1 MVFLHLAIFIASSF
15 FLAIAGDWLVRSL
28 ARIARY
34 FGWKDF
40 LAAFFIMSFAVSI
53 PELLVGV
60 SAALSGV
67 PELSF
72 GNIMGANMIHFT
84 LAIALAAL
92 VLGGI
97 GFDGKVVRTSAD
109 FTIIIALLP
118 FLLMLD
124 GNLSRLDG
132 AVMIGLFLIYTV
144 WILSKKDH
152 FRELYT
158 KEIFENH
165 NGHSPLYK
173 FRAFMK
179 DLGVFIVGILLLLVS
194 AQGLVSSA
202 SFFAAALN
210 IPLVLVGIFIIGLGT
225 ALPETYFAI
234 ASARRGNSWMVIG
247 NLMGST
253 VFTASFVLGLVA
265 IIHPIQIVDFS
276 PYIVTRAFLVL
287 AAVVFLIFSRTE
299 RKITHREALT
309 LLVIYIIFILTQL
322 TIRCCAGAV

>member
-1 MVFLHLAIFIASSF
+1 MTLLYVLVFFISSVVLA
-15 FLAIAGDWLVRSL
+15 LAGDWLVRSL
-28 ARIARY
+28 GRIARY
-34 FGWKDF
+34 FGWRDF

-60 SAALSGV
+60 SAALQGI

-97 GFDGKVVRTSAD
+97 RFDGKVVRASAD
-109 FTIIIALLP
+109 FTIGIALLP

-124 GNLSRLDG
+124 GNLSHLDG
-132 AVMIGLFLIYTV
+132 AIMMGLFVIYTF
-144 WILSKKDH
+144 WIFSKKDY
-152 FRELYT
+152 FQELYT
-158 KEIFENH
+158 KETFVRDN
-165 NGHSPLYK
+165 NNTPFQN
-173 FRAFMK
+173 FRLFVK
-179 DLGVFIVGILLLLVS
+179 DLGAFIVGTALLLVS
-194 AQGLVSSA
+194 AQGIVLSA
-202 SFFAAALN
+202 SYFGELLN
-210 IPLVLVGIFIIGLGT
+210 IPLVIVGIFIIGLGT

-234 ASARRGNSWMVIG
+234 ASARRGNSWMVVG

-265 IIHPIQIVDFS
+265 IIRPIHIGDFS
-276 PYIVTRAFLVL
+276 PYIVTRTFLIL

-299 RKITHREALT
+299 RKISHREAVT
-309 LLVIYIIFILTQL
+309 LLVIYLIFILSQL
-322 TIRCCAGAV
+322 VIRCCTG

>member
-1 MVFLHLAIFIASSF
+1 MTVLYVWIFLVSSVVLA
-15 FLAIAGDWLVRSL
+15 LAGDWLVRSL

-40 LAAFFIMSFAVSI
+40 LAAFFIMSFAVSL

-60 SAALSGV
+60 SAALQGI

-72 GNIMGANMIHFT
+72 GNIMGANMIHVT

-97 GFDGKVVRTSAD
+97 RFDGNVVRASAD
-109 FTIIIALLP
+109 FTIVIALLP

-132 AVMIGLFLIYTV
+132 VIMMGLFVAYTF
-144 WILSKKDH
+144 WIFSKKEH
-152 FRELYT
+152 FQELYV
-158 KEIFENH
+158 KEMSVHRNSNTPFQNFK
-165 NGHSPLYK
+165 L
-173 FRAFMK
+173 FVK
-179 DLGVFIVGILLLLVS
+179 DLGAFFAGSALLLAS
-194 AQGLVSSA
+194 AQGIVVSA
-202 SFFAAALN
+202 SYFGELLN
-210 IPLVLVGIFIIGLGT
+210 IPLVMVGIFIIGLGT

-234 ASARRGNSWMVIG
+234 ASARRGNSWMVVG

-265 IIHPIQIVDFS
+265 FIHPIHIADFS
-276 PYIVTRAFLVL
+276 PYIVTRAFLIL
-287 AAVVFLIFSRTE
+287 AAAAFLVFSRTDK
-299 RKITHREALT
+299 KISYREAVT
-309 LLVIYIIFILTQL
+309 LLVIYIVFILSQL
-322 TIRCCAGAV
+322 TLRCCTGPF